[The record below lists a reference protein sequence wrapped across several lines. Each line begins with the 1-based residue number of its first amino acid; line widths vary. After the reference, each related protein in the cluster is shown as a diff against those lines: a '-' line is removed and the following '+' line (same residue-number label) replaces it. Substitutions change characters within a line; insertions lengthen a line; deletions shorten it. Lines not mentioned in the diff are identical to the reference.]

1 MASMFSR
8 RSAAGA
14 AMLIWSWAAA
24 GPALAQPAFSDWLAA
39 FKTEATAAGISAE
52 VLAAAL
58 PDDLTANERVVEL
71 DRRQPEGRISMATYH
86 ERVVNDRRVSIGRER
101 LARHQELLDRVGA
114 VYGVQPRFIVAL
126 WGIETSFGGFTGD
139 FSTVRSLATLAHDG
153 RRGEFFRRELL
164 AALRIIDNG
173 DISADAMIGSWAG
186 AMGQV
191 QFMPTSYER
200 LAVDE
205 DGDGRRDI
213 WGTMPD
219 VFGSAA
225 NYLKQVGWRND
236 ITWGRP
242 VQLPDGFDRGLANLD
257 IRKTLPEWQALGV
270 RRVDGTALP
279 ARPLSTSLVIS
290 REGRPAF
297 AVYDN
302 YRALL
307 RWNRS
312 SFFATAVGLLSD
324 RIRWDGS

>member
-1 MASMFSR
+1 MTFLFSR

-14 AMLIWSWAAA
+14 TMLFWCWVAA

-39 FKTEATAAGISAE
+39 FKTEAATAGISAE

-58 PDDLTANERVVEL
+58 PDNLTANDRVVEL

-101 LARHQELLDRVGA
+101 LIRHRALLNQVGA
-114 VYGVQPRFIVAL
+114 KYGVQPRFIVAL
-126 WGIETSFGGFTGD
+126 WGIETSFTGD

-164 AALRIIDNG
+164 AALRIIGNG
-173 DISADAMIGSWAG
+173 DITADTMIGSWAG

-213 WGTMPD
+213 WKTLPD

-242 VQLPDGFDRGLANLD
+242 IQLPVGFDRDLADLD
-257 IRKTLPEWQALGV
+257 IRKTLPVWQALGV
-270 RRVDGTALP
+270 RRTDGTALP
-279 ARPLSTSLVIS
+279 TRPLSTSLVIA

-312 SFFATAVGLLSD
+312 RFFATAVGLLSD
-324 RIRWDGS
+324 RIR